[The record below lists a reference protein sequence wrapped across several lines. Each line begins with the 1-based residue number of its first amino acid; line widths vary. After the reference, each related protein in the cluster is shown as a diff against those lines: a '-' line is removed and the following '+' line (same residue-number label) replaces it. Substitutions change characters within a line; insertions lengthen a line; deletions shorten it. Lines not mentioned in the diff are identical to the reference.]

1 MLVGLIETEPYA
13 KSSFHV
19 LLWDIQLYIK
29 KKGLVVL
36 TTASGWLPW
45 LRGLHVLFRGISDC
59 VYISEPIMFIKM
71 VFSCSPV
78 RVRVRVR
85 VSPAEPDYDYNPNP
99 IQLILGICMCR
110 VFASHTCPVCSRRGR
125 PIVSWENEMAK
136 RSLVEVYEEVSEVHH
151 H

>member
-19 LLWDIQLYIK
+19 LLRDVHEK
-29 KKGLVVL
+29 KRLVVL

-78 RVRVRVR
+78 
-85 VSPAEPDYDYNPNP
+85 D
-99 IQLILGICMCR
+99 
-110 VFASHTCPVCSRRGR
+110 GR
-125 PIVSWENEMAK
+125 AQF
-136 RSLVEVYEEVSEVHH
+136 SLY
-151 H
+151 

>member
-1 MLVGLIETEPYA
+1 MYDHVYRVSYFVASLRSLLVGLIETESYA

-19 LLWDIQLYIK
+19 LQLYTK
-29 KKGLVVL
+29 KRLVVL

-78 RVRVRVR
+78 
-85 VSPAEPDYDYNPNP
+85 D
-99 IQLILGICMCR
+99 
-110 VFASHTCPVCSRRGR
+110 GR
-125 PIVSWENEMAK
+125 AQF
-136 RSLVEVYEEVSEVHH
+136 SLY
-151 H
+151 